1 MAPAGRSPAET
12 GDEPVN
18 GGRYR
23 GPMELRRITGLPPYV
38 FTIIDGLKMEAR
50 RAGQDVIDLG
60 FGNPDIPSPELAVE
74 KLCEAAHNTRNHR
87 YSASR
92 GIPKLREEVAQLY
105 KRRFDVDLD
114 PDTEVITTIGS
125 KEGFS
130 HLMWVLLGPG
140 DAALVPSPS
149 YPIHIWG
156 PLFAGAAAREIPMST
171 DGNFIE
177 GVREAYEYS
186 WPKPRVIVLSFPHNP
201 TTACV
206 DLEFFQQVV
215 DFARE
220 HEVVIVH
227 DNAYAELGF
236 DGYKPPS
243 ILQAEGAKECAVE
256 LYSMTKS
263 FSMAGWRVAYL
274 VGNSTVV
281 QALAKLKSYL
291 DYGTFQPIQIAAT
304 VTLREQPDFPEEVGK
319 VYQGRRDA
327 LIDGLHRIGWD
338 VPRPRG
344 TMFAWAPIPEPYAEL
359 GSVEFASMLVK
370 EAQVAI
376 SPGVGF
382 GPGGE
387 GFVRFALIENE
398 QRIQQAMRNLRRTLT
413 KLG

>member
-1 MAPAGRSPAET
+1 
-12 GDEPVN
+12 
-18 GGRYR
+18 
-23 GPMELRRITGLPPYV
+23 MELRRITGLPPYV
-38 FTIIDGLKMEAR
+38 FTIIDGLKVQAR
-50 RAGQDVIDLG
+50 RAGVDVIDLG
-60 FGNPDIPSPELAVE
+60 FGNPDIPSPDIAVD

-92 GIPKLREEVAQLY
+92 GIPKLREAVAERY
-105 KRRFDVDLD
+105 RTRFGVELD
-114 PDTEVITTIGS
+114 PEREVISTIGA

-149 YPIHIWG
+149 YPIHIWA

-177 GVREAYEYS
+177 RMREAYEYS

-220 HEVVIVH
+220 HEVVVVH

-256 LYSMTKS
+256 LYSMTKA
-263 FSMAGWRVAYL
+263 FSMAGWRIAFL
-274 VGNSTVV
+274 VGNETVV
-281 QALAKLKSYL
+281 QGLAKLKSYL
-291 DYGTFQPIQIAAT
+291 DYGTFQPVQIAAT
-304 VTLREQPDFPEEVGK
+304 VTLREAVDFPEEVGR
-319 VYQGRRDA
+319 VYQGRRDV

-338 VPRPRG
+338 VPRPKG
-344 TMFAWAPIPEPYAEL
+344 TMFAWAPIPEPYREM
-359 GSVEFASMLVK
+359 GSVEFASMLVR
-370 EAQVAI
+370 EAEVAT
-376 SPGVGF
+376 SPGIGF

-387 GFVRFALIENE
+387 GYVRFALIENE
-398 QRIQQAMRNLRRTLT
+398 QRIQQAVRGLRRTLT
-413 KLG
+413 KL